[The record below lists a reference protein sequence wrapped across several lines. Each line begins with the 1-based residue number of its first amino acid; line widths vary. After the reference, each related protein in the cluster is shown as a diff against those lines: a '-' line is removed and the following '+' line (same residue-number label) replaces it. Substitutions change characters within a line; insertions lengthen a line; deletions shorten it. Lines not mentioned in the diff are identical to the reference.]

1 MINIKVR
8 KQLTQVS
15 QDDTLSPIK
24 QEKALL
30 GQIVS
35 TPNSSST
42 FWKSCTTFGCRNY
55 LLRLSQIFENQ
66 CYLTRREHMLGG
78 TIVRLAECFGE
89 FLVGPDPGG
98 QAVECRF
105 LTDVGSIGLCQLA
118 LVIGSYSVFH
128 LMSYELSVI
137 ICVPA
142 SRCFSLCKDT
152 KNQRDKQHKKSRNVI
167 GFPTCFMNVIFPFP
181 GCCIFVVSSGRQ
193 ERNNS

>member
-1 MINIKVR
+1 M
-8 KQLTQVS
+8 
-15 QDDTLSPIK
+15 
-24 QEKALL
+24 L

-35 TPNSSST
+35 TPNSSAT
-42 FWKSCTTFGCRNY
+42 FWKSCTTFGRRNY
-55 LLRLSQIFENQ
+55 LLRLSQIFKNQ
-66 CYLTRREHMLGG
+66 CYLTRSEHMLGS

-105 LTDVGSIGLCQLA
+105 LTDVGSIGLRQLA
-118 LVIGSYSVFH
+118 LVIRSYSVFH
-128 LMSYELSVI
+128 LMNYELSVI

-152 KNQRDKQHKKSRNVI
+152 KNQRDKQHKKSLNVI
-167 GFPTCFMNVIFPFP
+167 GFPACFTNVIIPFP

-193 ERNNS
+193 EIKCHSE